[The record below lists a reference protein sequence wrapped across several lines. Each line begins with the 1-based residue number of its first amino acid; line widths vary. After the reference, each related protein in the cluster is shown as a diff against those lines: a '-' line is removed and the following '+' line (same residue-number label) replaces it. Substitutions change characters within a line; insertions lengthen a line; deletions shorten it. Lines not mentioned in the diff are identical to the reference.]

1 MTINSK
7 ITDHDVIGLSEP
19 AIELLHNM
27 ELAGFDR
34 AQLHGFMVF
43 LGFYGGMPRTEEE
56 QRQVMPI
63 MDKHFPQD
71 RSRYIE
77 DIVGDF
83 YDGYELV
90 LGEFIYK
97 WGAQITF
104 RDIRIDSLSE
114 AIHVLDPQDYG
125 LIKGGSKGEVLSTD
139 KLSAFTQLYL
149 PFLSALGD
157 VSANAQLR
165 DWTFIESYLCGAFQF
180 GLIARADLNAARQLA
195 IILTDTLPLTIGT
208 YFKAFTQDNIDYT
221 KGLLADQVP
230 IAGLGVG
237 PVEYGQQF
245 WVFQSWLYFRDGK
258 PIEHADEQLPVHWHE
273 WVLANAKIFDETYPE
288 GLLPLSKSNV
298 VLRDLPQW
306 GDEVADFQ
314 MVDDYIDRVWG
325 YKGSDA
331 LSIIEGR
338 EYRALLT
345 HVVFSSLAYS
355 RESRH

>member
-7 ITDHDVIGLSEP
+7 ITDHDVNGLSEP

-114 AIHVLDPQDYG
+114 AIHVLDPRDYG

-157 VSANAQLR
+157 VSANAQSR
-165 DWTFIESYLCGAFQF
+165 NWTFIESYLCGAFQF
-180 GLIARADLNAARQLA
+180 GLLVRADLKAVMQLA

-208 YFKAFTQDNIDYT
+208 YFRAFTQDNVDYT

-230 IAGLGVG
+230 IVGLGVG
-237 PVEYGQQF
+237 PMEYGQQF
-245 WVFQSWLYFRDGK
+245 WSFQSWLYFRDGN
-258 PIEHADEQLPVHWHE
+258 PIEQADEQLPAHWHE
-273 WVLANAKIFDETYPE
+273 WVLANAKLFDESYSE
-288 GLLPLSKSNV
+288 SLLPLSNSNV
-298 VLRDLPQW
+298 VLQNLPEW
-306 GDEVADFQ
+306 GNEVADFRA
-314 MVDDYIDRVWG
+314 VDDFINEVWG
-325 YKGSDA
+325 YSGFDA
-331 LSIIEGR
+331 LSVIEGR
-338 EYRALLT
+338 EYRALMA
-345 HVVFSSLAYS
+345 HVIYSSLTQS
-355 RESRH
+355 KEKTH